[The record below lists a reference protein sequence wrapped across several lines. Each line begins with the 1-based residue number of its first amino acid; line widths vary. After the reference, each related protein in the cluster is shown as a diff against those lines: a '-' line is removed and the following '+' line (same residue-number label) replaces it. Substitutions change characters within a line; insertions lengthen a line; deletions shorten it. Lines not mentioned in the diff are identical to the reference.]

1 MEHWKQT
8 IELANRYFSLG
19 EYIDAREQYL
29 QALALSQVLLE
40 RWHDADEAVAAYVIS
55 HHNLADVHLR
65 LKQPEESAEYLCAI
79 HEHLLQCLIDTRLT
93 SELRLACL
101 RHSRHSYVE
110 LIQFTTAHGD
120 TPRIRRVLKRS
131 VNPPATQLQQQA
143 LLHDGPFH
151 GVH

>member
-1 MEHWKQT
+1 MEHWKRI
-8 IELANRYFSLG
+8 IELANAYFSRA
-19 EYIDAREQYL
+19 EYIDAREHYL
-29 QALALSQVLLE
+29 QALALSRVLFE

-79 HEHLLQCLIDTRLT
+79 HEHLLQCLVDPRMTE
-93 SELRLACL
+93 ELRQACL

-120 TPRIRRVLKRS
+120 TPRIRRVLRRS
-131 VNPPATQLQQQA
+131 ANQPASMLQQQA
-143 LLHDGPFH
+143 LLHEGPSH

>member
-1 MEHWKQT
+1 MEHWKRT
-8 IELANRYFSLG
+8 IELANRYFSQG

-29 QALALSQVLLE
+29 QALALSRVLFE
-40 RWHDADEAVAAYVIS
+40 RWHDTDEAVAAYVIS

-79 HEHLLQCLIDTRLT
+79 HEHLLKCLIDPDLGP
-93 SELRLACL
+93 ELRQACL

-110 LIQFTTAHGD
+110 LLQFIAIHGE

-131 VNPPATQLQQQA
+131 VNPPASLLQQQA
-143 LLHDGPFH
+143 LLHDGRYH

>member
-1 MEHWKQT
+1 MEHWKLT
-8 IELANRYFSLG
+8 IELANRYFSRG

-29 QALALSQVLLE
+29 QALALSRVLFE

-79 HEHLLQCLIDTRLT
+79 HEHLLQCLIDARLT
-93 SELRLACL
+93 PELRQACL

-110 LIQFTTAHGD
+110 ILHFIRAHGD
-120 TPRIRRVLKRS
+120 TPRMRRVLKRS
-131 VNPPATQLQQQA
+131 ANPPAKHVQQHS
-143 LLHDGPFH
+143 LLHEGPFH

>member
-1 MEHWKQT
+1 MEHWKLT
-8 IELANRYFSLG
+8 IELANRYFSQG

-29 QALALSQVLLE
+29 QALALSRVLFE

-79 HEHLLQCLIDTRLT
+79 HEHLLQCLIDARLT
-93 SELRLACL
+93 QELRQACL

-110 LIQFTTAHGD
+110 ILQFTRAHGD

-131 VNPPATQLQQQA
+131 ANLPASLLQQQTI
-143 LLHDGPFH
+143 LHDGPFH

>member
-1 MEHWKQT
+1 MEHWKRI
-8 IELANRYFSLG
+8 IELANGYFSRG
-19 EYIDAREQYL
+19 EYIDAREHYL
-29 QALALSQVLLE
+29 QALALSRVLFE

-79 HEHLLQCLIDTRLT
+79 HEHLLQCLVDPRMTE
-93 SELRLACL
+93 ELRHACL

-120 TPRIRRVLKRS
+120 TPRIRRVLRRS
-131 VNPPATQLQQQA
+131 ANQPASMLQQQA
-143 LLHDGPFH
+143 LLHEGPSH

>member
-1 MEHWKQT
+1 MEHWKRT
-8 IELANRYFSLG
+8 IELANRYFSRG
-19 EYIDAREQYL
+19 EYIDAREHYL
-29 QALALSQVLLE
+29 QALALSQVLFE
-40 RWHDADEAVAAYVIS
+40 RWQDADEAVAAYVIS

-79 HEHLLQCLIDTRLT
+79 HEHLLRCLLDLRLK
-93 SELRLACL
+93 SELRQACL

-110 LIQFTTAHGD
+110 LLQFTTAHGE

-131 VNPPATQLQQQA
+131 ANQPASLLQQQA
-143 LLHDGPFH
+143 LLNEGPFH

>member
-1 MEHWKQT
+1 MEHWKRT
-8 IELANRYFSLG
+8 IELANRLFSQG
-19 EYIDAREQYL
+19 EYIDAREHYL
-29 QALALSQVLLE
+29 QALALSRVLFE

-79 HEHLLQCLIDTRLT
+79 HEHLLKCLMDLRLQA
-93 SELRLACL
+93 ELREACL

-110 LIQFTTAHGD
+110 LLQFTTAHGD

-131 VNPPATQLQQQA
+131 ANQPASMLQQQA
-143 LLHDGPFH
+143 LLHESPFH